1 MSAVL
6 NAASATSRA
15 HGRLWGAAR
24 AVVIL
29 GGTEESI
36 VNLSAALDALEL
48 AEAELSEALAS
59 RPDAWPARGWRIA
72 S

>member
-15 HGRLWGAAR
+15 HGRLWGAAQ
-24 AVVIL
+24 VVAMEN
-29 GGTEESI
+29 GTLESI
-36 VNLSAALDALEL
+36 ELLRSALAAVAV

>member
-1 MSAVL
+1 
-6 NAASATSRA
+6 
-15 HGRLWGAAR
+15 
-24 AVVIL
+24 VIL

>member
-6 NAASATSRA
+6 DAASATSRA
-15 HGRLWGAAR
+15 HGRLWGAAKLVVADPWSVTAMVMLAD
-24 AVVIL
+24 AV
-29 GGTEESI
+29 
-36 VNLSAALDALEL
+36 DALEL